1 MNNERINL
9 EQKTL
14 SKLNFNLR
22 YISISKYEGDW
33 QSLPHTHHFTELFY
47 VVNGS
52 GIFHV
57 ENDLVPVKPNDLMI
71 INPHVE
77 HTEKTRTNNPM
88 EYIVFGVD
96 GLAFSYHGKKEN
108 VRKNFSHYSYTS
120 SQNRLVDYS
129 RLMLEEFREKK
140 PGYELVCQG
149 ILQVLLVFIS
159 RELDL
164 SIISDSTFQIS
175 KECAFARRSFQ
186 LSPEHHSGHFVGN
199 HSYQQILPRP
209 FFRRMHRAVTHQLSV
224 CQASASEQGAAH
236 QHQPLHRADRFQY
249 GVFFP
254 VLLFTDFQKIRRDD
268 ASAIQ
273 ENTYKQCRPVKG
285 RHYLMLLFPVYC
297 ALYFSTIFSICSHFS
312 SISATSFSCVLARS
326 RLWPGLLV
334 L

>member
-1 MNNERINL
+1 MRKVHCGTWNMAKKLENEI
-9 EQKTL
+9 Q
-14 SKLNFNLR
+14 
-22 YISISKYEGDW
+22 
-33 QSLPHTHHFTELFY
+33 
-47 VVNGS
+47 
-52 GIFHV
+52 
-57 ENDLVPVKPNDLMI
+57 
-71 INPHVE
+71 
-77 HTEKTRTNNPM
+77 
-88 EYIVFGVD
+88 
-96 GLAFSYHGKKEN
+96 
-108 VRKNFSHYSYTS
+108 
-120 SQNRLVDYS
+120 
-129 RLMLEEFREKK
+129 
-140 PGYELVCQG
+140 
-149 ILQVLLVFIS
+149 LQ
-159 RELDL
+159 
-164 SIISDSTFQIS
+164 T
-175 KECAFARRSFQ
+175 
-186 LSPEHHSGHFVGN
+186 
-199 HSYQQILPRP
+199 RP